1 MSLSY
6 LGADDVVADDTR
18 ASASSEDHS
27 GMGLCHDGDEGRYV
41 DPSVLQNLEEQLASR
56 DITSRFARDYA
67 EMWGRRQ
74 RCLEAALER
83 RDWAVALDAV
93 MSLKVSSAMVGGLR
107 LARLAE
113 KLELV
118 IRGGGD
124 LQSIRAI
131 LVLMADHGCAT
142 VKELQDSYI
151 REDHIHGSRPR

>member
-6 LGADDVVADDTR
+6 LDADDAVADDTR
-18 ASASSEDHS
+18 ASASSEDDS
-27 GMGLCHDGDEGRYV
+27 VDFCHNGDEGRYM
-41 DPSVLQNLEEQLASR
+41 DLSVLQDLEDQLASR

-67 EMWGRRQ
+67 EMWGQRQ
-74 RCLEAALER
+74 SFLEAALER

-131 LVLMADHGCAT
+131 LVQMADHGRAT
-142 VKELQDSYI
+142 VQELQDSYI
-151 REDHIHGSRPR
+151 REDHLHGSRPR